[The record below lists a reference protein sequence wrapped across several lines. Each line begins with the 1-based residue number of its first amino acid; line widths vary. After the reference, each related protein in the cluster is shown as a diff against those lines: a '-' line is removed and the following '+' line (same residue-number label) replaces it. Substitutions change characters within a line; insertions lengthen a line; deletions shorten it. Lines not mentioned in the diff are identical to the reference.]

1 MNIFAYCTLEDLINR
16 RNFLNELIGNTKNQ
30 YKNEFSITPPGKSTY
45 LLTQI
50 RQSVLYYYREL
61 DKIESRIENKQYVLD
76 RQQKTYIRTYEL

>member
-30 YKNEFSITPPGKSTY
+30 YKNEFSITPPGKSPY